1 VFQSGYIWRLIG
13 FAFSVLVF
21 VYGVTAEII
30 AVTVLG
36 LLGIILFGILLV
48 RLALTAARTNKSAN
62 IESVEYLYEL
72 SKTLTSDTLATIDLG
87 RRWPAVTLSHHL
99 TSGRMVVVDVYNPQL
114 MPAKSLL
121 RSRQQHYPATP
132 SDPRLTWYDSNL
144 DLLPLPDSSVS
155 GVFVYQV
162 LSEISEKGDQV
173 TLLKE
178 IARILAPDGRLL
190 IAEFSNTWTNRLRS
204 ILGII
209 HTNSHEYWRS
219 LLEET
224 GFEFQRAQTIQGI
237 IICIRADKPSPYSGK
252 QMSLDL
258 DFKAY

>member
-1 VFQSGYIWRLIG
+1 MYQFGFLWRLIG

-21 VYGVTAEII
+21 SFGITREINVVTI
-30 AVTVLG
+30 LG
-36 LLGIILFGILLV
+36 LFGIVLFGILS
-48 RLALTAARTNKSAN
+48 AMFYLTTARSNKSAN

-72 SKTLTSDTLATIDLG
+72 SKTRSSDALATIDLG
-87 RRWPAVTLSHHL
+87 RRWPAITLSHHL
-99 TSGRMVVVDVYNPQL
+99 TSGRIVVIDVYNPQL

-155 GVFVYQV
+155 AVFVFQV
-162 LSEISEKGDQV
+162 LSEISAKGDQL

-190 IAEFSNTWTNRLRS
+190 IAEFANTWTNRLRS
-204 ILGII
+204 SLGII
-209 HTNSHEYWRS
+209 HSYSHEHWRS
-219 LLEET
+219 LLEEA

-237 IICIRADKPSPYSGK
+237 ITCMRVDKPSPYSGR
-252 QMSLDL
+252 QMSLNL
-258 DFKAY
+258 DFNAY